1 MIFKSSTHSTDL
13 YNTLLTLS
21 RNIFFYK
28 ELQLP
33 DNFETRINLIFFH
46 FSIMMIIFK
55 KKGQKFDQ
63 KSYDSLF
70 FNLEN
75 NLRELG
81 FGDVAVNSKMK
92 NLNKILYDILLKI
105 EDLSNN
111 SKNFKINTKLVLKYF
126 SHLNEPKSD
135 KILKF
140 ETYLMNFYKFCF
152 ELSLKTMIKD
162 ALKFK
167 L

>member
-1 MIFKSSTHSTDL
+1 MIFKSSTHNTDL

-33 DNFETRINLIFFH
+33 DNFDTRINLIFFH

-105 EDLSNN
+105 EDISNN